1 MYIRNRYDRDNTII
15 KNPSCYIPKNTS
27 ELEEILAEI
36 YSEIHADFDQT
47 KEKIAGGNLHL
58 HMIY

>member
-15 KNPSCYIPKNTS
+15 KNPSCYIPKNTA

-36 YSEIHADFDQT
+36 YSEIHVQIT
-47 KEKIAGGNLHL
+47 LTQHHL
-58 HMIY
+58 HGVLAPP